1 METKLNKLCD
11 ESWKNL
17 KDIIVFGYGRYGRR
31 ALSYL
36 KKDFNIIAIIDN
48 DIQKRDQIVDGV
60 KVINFNDALEII
72 YKYNII
78 VTVQGFYYQEICKQL
93 EDAGLVEHINFTTW
107 IQFFTEWY
115 YKYKRMIC
123 VEKTDIPI
131 TSFCSLNCKNCSVF
145 TPYIKKKKHE
155 KIDDIRKSVDLF
167 FEKVDK
173 VLDMNLY
180 GGEPF
185 LHPQLCEIIDI
196 LANYRDR
203 IGYLGIITNGTIIP
217 DEKVIDALKR
227 YNIGI
232 SISDYTKSIDYAD
245 KLEELCRVLEYHKIS
260 ITRTK
265 NMVWFDL
272 GFPPVKIKYNES
284 SAKKHMEYCNMACH
298 DLIGS
303 KIYYCIADRAA
314 QMEGLIAP
322 DGKSYINLMEVDKND
337 LEARKEILELCA
349 GNVEGGYLEFCKIC
363 GGYGHDNQSIIPAA
377 RQKY

>member
-60 KVINFNDALEII
+60 KVINFNDALEIM

-145 TPYIKKKKHE
+145 TP
-155 KIDDIRKSVDLF
+155 
-167 FEKVDK
+167 
-173 VLDMNLY
+173 
-180 GGEPF
+180 
-185 LHPQLCEIIDI
+185 
-196 LANYRDR
+196 
-203 IGYLGIITNGTIIP
+203 
-217 DEKVIDALKR
+217 
-227 YNIGI
+227 
-232 SISDYTKSIDYAD
+232 
-245 KLEELCRVLEYHKIS
+245 
-260 ITRTK
+260 
-265 NMVWFDL
+265 
-272 GFPPVKIKYNES
+272 
-284 SAKKHMEYCNMACH
+284 
-298 DLIGS
+298 
-303 KIYYCIADRAA
+303 
-314 QMEGLIAP
+314 
-322 DGKSYINLMEVDKND
+322 
-337 LEARKEILELCA
+337 
-349 GNVEGGYLEFCKIC
+349 
-363 GGYGHDNQSIIPAA
+363 
-377 RQKY
+377 